1 MSILVELPPD
11 QYDRRAFAKFN
22 ETSTGFDLDIAR
34 AMMWMSQLAYETH
47 VPDTINRISPFWDL
61 SGVKLLSQPPA
72 SCIYLGRLRTASG
85 ASMRRPP
92 HRSCP
97 PRSTSW
103 VSAVQAEDPREVA
116 PTRPGRRR

>member
-47 VPDTINRISPFWDL
+47 VPDTINRVSPFWE
-61 SGVKLLSQPPA
+61 SVRRQVAEPA
-72 SCIYLGRLRTASG
+72 G
-85 ASMRRPP
+85 AFDAAADRHARD
-92 HRSCP
+92 HRE
-97 PRSTSW
+97 
-103 VSAVQAEDPREVA
+103 Q
-116 PTRPGRRR
+116 G